1 MASPIGHGLAGIL
14 IYCWRDSRRPSATT
28 PGFRQ
33 RGMAMAGYMVL
44 ANLPDFDFV
53 VGWMITRHPNAY
65 HHGTSHGLLFMAA
78 AAALV
83 ALTWKEPSGFWSSW
97 KVYSI
102 VIGSHA
108 LIDLFTGTELGLHTS
123 GGVPLL
129 APLTRLTFTS
139 PVTLF
144 IGPDHAEF
152 RDLFAPHNW
161 LCSAF
166 DLIPFGLVAL
176 ALFLFSSPGIP
187 ESLNRR
193 ELVPVSRTVRRRK
206 ANSSVCRIGE
216 EDRERALGEMAIEIG
231 GSPSWEGQ
239 SVEGAVGGRS

>member
-1 MASPIGHGLAGIL
+1 
-14 IYCWRDSRRPSATT
+14 
-28 PGFRQ
+28 
-33 RGMAMAGYMVL
+33 MAGYALL
-44 ANLPDFDFV
+44 ANLPDFDFL
-53 VGWMITRHPNAY
+53 VGWLISGHPNVY
-65 HHGTSHGLLFMAA
+65 HHGTSHGLLFIAA

-83 ALTWKEPSGFWSSW
+83 ALTWKEQGGFWSGW

-108 LIDLFTGTELGLHTS
+108 LIDLFTGTELGLHAS

-152 RDLFAPHNW
+152 QNLFAPHNW

-187 ESLNRR
+187 EFLNRR
-193 ELVPVSRTVRRRK
+193 QLVLVSATARRRK
-206 ANSSVCRIGE
+206 ANSAVRGIGE
-216 EDRERALGEMAIEIG
+216 ENRERASGQMGIEIV
-231 GSPSWEGQ
+231 GSPSWEGRCAGGA
-239 SVEGAVGGRS
+239 VEGRSL